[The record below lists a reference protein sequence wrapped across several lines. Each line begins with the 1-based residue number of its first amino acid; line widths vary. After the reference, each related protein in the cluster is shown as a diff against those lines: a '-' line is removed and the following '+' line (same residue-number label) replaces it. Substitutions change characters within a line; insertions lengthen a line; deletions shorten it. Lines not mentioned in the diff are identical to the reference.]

1 MLFAISLYD
10 VSVFVHVSAVVVGFG
25 ATFALALAF
34 PLAINLHPQHLP
46 FVHRLSR
53 AINQRFVGPALGL
66 ILLTGIYQ
74 AADGDW
80 GFEKAWIGGTF
91 LIAIILGGLSGGY
104 FMPTDRKLEAMA
116 TRELSATGAGE
127 QPAKLS
133 EEYQRRAQREGGVGA
148 LAGFLVIVAVFLMVT
163 KPGT

>member
-34 PLAINLHPQHLP
+34 PLAVNLHPQHLP
-46 FVHRLSR
+46 FVHRLSL
-53 AINQRFVGPALGL
+53 AINQKFAGPALGL
-66 ILLTGIYQ
+66 ILITGIYQ
-74 AADGDW
+74 TIDADW
-80 GFEKAWIGGTF
+80 GFEEFWISATF
-91 LIAIILGGLSGGY
+91 LIVIILGALIGAY
-104 FMPTDRKLEAMA
+104 FGPTDRKLEAMA

-127 QPAKLS
+127 QPPKLS
-133 EEYQRRAQREGGVGA
+133 EEYQRLAQREGGIGA

-163 KPGT
+163 KPGA